1 VYEREDGTIMNAK
14 FSTRRRALAA
24 IVLVL
29 STGGTAF
36 GDQMSAGITVL
47 RGTPPHPEEQ
57 QKPQQ
62 TVVAAPP
69 LPSCPEGYF
78 YSLLGGYC
86 YRFRDPTAAR

>member
-1 VYEREDGTIMNAK
+1 MNAK
-14 FSTRRRALAA
+14 FSTRRSALAA

-36 GDQMSAGITVL
+36 GDQMSAGVTVL
-47 RGTPPHPEEQ
+47 RGAPAHVQEQ

-62 TVVAAPP
+62 IVAAMPP

-86 YRFRDPTAAR
+86 YRFRDPAAAW